1 MQKKV
6 LIVDDEI
13 SVRMFVK
20 RTLAKDYIVF
30 EAGNGEEAV
39 KMAHTSKPD
48 IILMDIMMPGT
59 DGLSACHTI
68 KESFATRKIPVVM
81 LTGVGY
87 DLNKRLSIEIMGADD
102 YMTKPFSPDELKEIV
117 AKHLT

>member
-1 MQKKV
+1 MNKKV

-20 RTLAKDYIVF
+20 KALAEDYIVI
-30 EAGNGEEAV
+30 EAANGEEAM
-39 KMAHTSKPD
+39 KLAHRDKPD
-48 IILMDIMMPGT
+48 IILMDIMMPRV

-68 KESFATRKIPVVM
+68 KESYATRKIPVVM

-87 DLNKRLSIEIMGADD
+87 DLNRKLSIEVMGADD
-102 YMTKPFSPDELKEIV
+102 YMTKPFSPDELKEMV
-117 AKHLT
+117 AKHLA